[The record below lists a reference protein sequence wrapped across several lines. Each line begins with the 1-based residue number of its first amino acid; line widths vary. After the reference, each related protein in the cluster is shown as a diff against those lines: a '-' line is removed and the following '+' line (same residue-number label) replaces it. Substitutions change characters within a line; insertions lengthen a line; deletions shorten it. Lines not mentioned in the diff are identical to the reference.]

1 MRIVT
6 LVAACVFLGLSL
18 TTSVFASERVN
29 PLTHYE
35 EDVEIASRGQKIR
48 ARVLK
53 PLKPAGSVVLIAGG
67 HGNLNISA
75 DGKIG
80 WGRRNQV
87 VRTRANYMNA
97 GYVAIVPDIAPDL
110 KRGKKAVKRYRWSK
124 RHAKDLGAVIAYAR
138 SLAEPVYLI
147 GTSRGALS
155 VFNEVTR
162 QSGKELPD
170 AIVVTSGML
179 VRVKSKKPSV
189 QRNVNGLADVKL
201 PVLLIY
207 HKNDACPL
215 TPPSSAK
222 KFKPLLKSSVG
233 VDIKILSGGGGK
245 YGHPCKARSAHGFL
259 GMDDVV
265 VKTITDWL
273 KSVRNP

>member
-6 LVAACVFLGLSL
+6 LVAVCMFLGLPL
-18 TTSVFASERVN
+18 IAFPASAKDQV
-29 PLTHYE
+29 
-35 EDVEIASRGQKIR
+35 VEIASRGKKIR
-48 ARVLK
+48 TLVVK
-53 PLKPAGSVVLIAGG
+53 PQNPVGSVVLIAGG

-80 WGRRNQV
+80 WGAINQM
-87 VRTRANYMNA
+87 VRTRADYMNA

-110 KRGKKAVKRYRWSK
+110 KHGKKGKKRYRWSK
-124 RHAKDLGAVIAYAR
+124 WHAKDLGAVIAYAR
-138 SLAEPVYLI
+138 TLAEPVYLV

-162 QSGKELPD
+162 QTGKQLPD

-179 VRVKSKKPSV
+179 IPIFNKKPSV
-189 QRNVNGLADVKL
+189 QRNVSGLANIKL
-201 PVLLIY
+201 PVLLIS
-207 HKNDACPL
+207 HKDDACPY
-215 TPPSSAK
+215 TPPSSAE
-222 KFKPLLKSSVG
+222 KFKPLLKSAAR

-245 YGHPCKARSAHGFL
+245 YGHPCKARSTHGFL

-265 VKTITDWL
+265 VKTIADWL
-273 KSVRNP
+273 KSVRKP